1 MQRYILRRFF
11 QSVLALLA
19 LSLLIFLMSRL
30 TGDPTMLMLPDDASR
45 EDIAQLRH
53 ALGLDQSLPIQ
64 YWVFIRKAAQGDF
77 GRSIRGQ
84 MPVLG

>member
-1 MQRYILRRFF
+1 MQRYILRRLF

-19 LSLLIFLMSRL
+19 LSMIIFLMSRL

-53 ALGLDQSLPIQ
+53 ALGLDQALPVQ
-64 YWVFIRKAAQGDF
+64 YWVFTARPCREISAGLLRA
-77 GRSIRGQ
+77 RCRCST
-84 MPVLG
+84 

>member
-1 MQRYILRRFF
+1 MQRYILRRVF

-53 ALGLDQSLPIQ
+53 ALGLDQSLPVQ
-64 YWVFIRKAAQGDF
+64 YWVFLKPGPTWAIVSSGD
-77 GRSIRGQ
+77 G
-84 MPVLG
+84 L